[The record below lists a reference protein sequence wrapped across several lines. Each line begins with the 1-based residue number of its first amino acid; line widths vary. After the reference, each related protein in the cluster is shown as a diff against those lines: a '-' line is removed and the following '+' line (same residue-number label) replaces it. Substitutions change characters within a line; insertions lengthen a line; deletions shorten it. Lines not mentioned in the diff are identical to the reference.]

1 MKKNYI
7 PALSLL
13 IIALL
18 LLHLALSLRTP
29 AQTVIRVANQ
39 NREIAPL
46 ARLSDQIIYS
56 CGQRVSRR
64 GDKRTRRHEDAA
76 TRGQWLAREPM
87 QRGGISSSPCPSSGA
102 LTNREDKKMKKTVV
116 AFLILFV
123 AIAVVIVLAPTY
135 LKRTSVS
142 AESPAKLMIST

>member
-1 MKKNYI
+1 
-7 PALSLL
+7 
-13 IIALL
+13 
-18 LLHLALSLRTP
+18 
-29 AQTVIRVANQ
+29 
-39 NREIAPL
+39 
-46 ARLSDQIIYS
+46 
-56 CGQRVSRR
+56 
-64 GDKRTRRHEDAA
+64 
-76 TRGQWLAREPM
+76 M

-142 AESPAKLMIST
+142 AESPAKLMISTPFPVTNGQVLSQLFLNALFPGFQPKAAKKSTINGDADLAILN